1 MANDAGAIGPAGENR
16 MINRSR
22 FVPDQDPGR
31 QMNSANIGSINNPYA
46 YVKGVDFNSKQKYDY
61 NILNGVPLG
70 GAGKHAP
77 SPSLQQAASQIMLS

>member
-31 QMNSANIGSINNPYA
+31 
-46 YVKGVDFNSKQKYDY
+46 
-61 NILNGVPLG
+61 
-70 GAGKHAP
+70 
-77 SPSLQQAASQIMLS
+77 

>member
-22 FVPDQDPGR
+22 FVPDQDPRR

-77 SPSLQQAASQIMLS
+77 SPSLQ